1 MADIRKLVVED
12 RGWLKKFQN
21 FLPGY
26 KKYRTCEDLRAADSM
41 LRKELAVKLTDVEN
55 RVKRSREE
63 ISRDMDFDLIN
74 RIGELVNISHRITE
88 KVRHAEQGYAPWI
101 SGDVRIEEDEL
112 NKLYEYDL
120 SLVDQIMLLIEEA
133 RSLEEASVR
142 RSPDRMNRLVS
153 LRSSIE
159 DFEDVFGQRIAKV
172 TNVAQKPK

>member
-12 RGWLKKFQN
+12 RGWIKKFQN

-41 LRKELAVKLTDVEN
+41 LRKELAVKLSDVEN

-63 ISRDMDFDLIN
+63 IAKDMDFDLIN

-120 SLVDQIMLLIEEA
+120 SLVDHITMLLDEA
-133 RSLEEASVR
+133 RILEEASIYKA
-142 RSPDRMNRLVS
+142 PDRMQRLVS
-153 LRSSIE
+153 MRNSLE
-159 DFEDVFGQRIAKV
+159 NFEDVFSQRIAKV
-172 TNVAQKPK
+172 TNVAQTSK